1 MNDKELLWKQYELN
15 INTYR
20 GYLELALKI
29 NIFHYAITGAIL
41 TYYFAHHDQ
50 PLIRLALVFPLAMSV
65 WFTVLFGVGAYLSK
79 NTRRETRELGTQ
91 LGFRIIPELHILTL
105 FLAIFAALMLL
116 VAVGLILLILL
127 N

>member
-1 MNDKELLWKQYELN
+1 MNDKELLWKEYELN

-20 GYLELALKI
+20 GYLELALKV
-29 NIFHYAITGAIL
+29 NVFYYAITGAIV

-50 PLIRLALVFPLAMSV
+50 PLIRLALVFPLVTSV
-65 WFTVLFGVGAYLSK
+65 FFASLFGVGAYLSK
-79 NTRRETRELGTQ
+79 NTRRDTRELGTQ
-91 LGFRIIPELHILTL
+91 LGFKVIPELGVLTL

-116 VAVGLILLILL
+116 VSVGLFLLILF